1 MLDAIHADPKM
12 MSKYAVQRLQSAF
25 SPVYPLLCRMLGV
38 TQDVALDDASAQ
50 RAVSAAM
57 RSLLKHAWHGL
68 RRLAGALALTL
79 AAGAACATPRAIP
92 NDADQIFAA
101 LRNAAR
107 DNDPTT
113 AAELAARIPDY
124 PIASYVEYFKL
135 KPQMFDGGGHALT
148 EVPDE
153 AILNFLQR
161 YDGRA
166 IADRLRNDY
175 LLVLG
180 ARHDWTHFDA
190 QYPRFVLNDDTQVK
204 CYALE
209 SRLSHGEQVADAAR
223 ALLQNPQYYG
233 DGCVDLIN
241 ALVQQNQFSEDDVWQ
256 QIRLA
261 YEQNYVNTGN
271 RIADALGADRPDPAI
286 FDQVASAPPLYLA
299 RPSGTDRNAHQLAL
313 LAVIR
318 MARNDPALA
327 AVTYTGLAPQLSP
340 DLRAAGW
347 ASIAYLAALKR
358 MPEALDWYRQ
368 ADGAVMS
375 QPAYE
380 WRVRS
385 ALLAG
390 DWRAVKAWTEAMPA
404 SLRGQPAWVYWHGR
418 ALRELGDRPGALQ
431 DFTQIAN
438 QFNFYGQLAAE
449 ELGQPQVLPPRTT
462 VSDAEVDAASR
473 LPGFALAQRFYAM
486 NMRFEGNREWNW
498 TLRGMSDRQ
507 LLAAAE
513 YARRIELYDRTVN
526 TADRTVG
533 EHDFTLRYLMPFRAT
548 MQRDAESAGVDIDW
562 VYGLIRQESRFII
575 NAQSGVGASG
585 LMQLMPA
592 TAQHVAKQ
600 IGLGRLSSEQ
610 IADTDTN
617 ILLGTNYLA
626 GLFSQLDDSDVL
638 ATAGY
643 NAGPG
648 RARQWRDSLPHPV
661 EGAIYAETIPF
672 NETRDY
678 VKNVLS
684 NANFYA
690 ALIDRRPQSLKARLG
705 IITP

>member
-1 MLDAIHADPKM
+1 
-12 MSKYAVQRLQSAF
+12 MSKYAAQRLQAAYF
-25 SPVYPLLCRMLGV
+25 LVYPVLGAIR
-38 TQDVALDDASAQ
+38 D
-50 RAVSAAM
+50 AVSCTAPGQSPAPISFQ
-57 RSLLKHAWHGL
+57 RFFKLAL
-68 RRLAGALALTL
+68 RGARKLAGALALTL
-79 AAGAACATPRAIP
+79 AAGAACAVPRAVP
-92 NDADQIFAA
+92 NDADQVFAA
-101 LRNAAR
+101 LRDAAR
-107 DNDPTT
+107 DNDPAT
-113 AAELAARIPDY
+113 AATLAARIPDY
-124 PIASYVEYFKL
+124 PIASYVEYYTL
-135 KPQMFDGGGHALT
+135 KPQMFDGSGHALAV
-148 EVPDE
+148 VPDD
-153 AILNFLQR
+153 AILSFLQR

-180 ARHDWTHFDA
+180 ARHDWTHFDE

-209 SRLSHGEQVADAAR
+209 SRLSHGEQVGDAAR

-233 DGCVDLIN
+233 DGCVDLI
-241 ALVQQNQFSEDDVWQ
+241 AAMVQQNQFSQDDVWQ

-271 RIADALGADRPDPAI
+271 RIADALGANRPDPTV
-286 FDQVASAPPLYLA
+286 FEQVASAPPLYLA
-299 RPSGTDRNAHQLAL
+299 RSLGTDRTSRQLEL

-318 MARNDPALA
+318 MARNDPELA
-327 AVTYTGLAPQLSP
+327 AGTYATLAPQLPP
-340 DLRAAGW
+340 DLRGAGW

-358 MPEALDWYRQ
+358 MPQALDWYRQ
-368 ADGAVMS
+368 TDGAVMS
-375 QPAYE
+375 QPAYK

-404 SLRGQPAWVYWHGR
+404 SLRQQPAWIYWHGR
-418 ALRELGDRPGALQ
+418 ALRELGDRAGALQ
-431 DFTQIAN
+431 DFGQIGN
-438 QFNFYGQLAAE
+438 QYNFYGQLAAE
-449 ELGQPQVLPPRTT
+449 EMGQPLALPPRTT
-462 VSDAEVDAASR
+462 VTDAEVDAASR

-533 EHDFTLRYLMPFRAT
+533 QHDFTLRYLMPFRAI
-548 MQRDAESAGVDIDW
+548 MQRDAETAGVDTGW

-592 TAQHVAKQ
+592 TAQRVAKQ
-600 IGLGRLSSEQ
+600 IGLGPLSSEQ

-617 ILLGTNYLA
+617 ILLGTSYLA
-626 GLFSQLDDSDVL
+626 TLFSQLDDSDVL

-690 ALIDRRPQSLKARLG
+690 ALIDRRPQSLKERLG